1 MRDAGPA
8 GPPARNVSFVLI
20 TFNLLWPVL
29 NRRKLHGIAGGA
41 LHGGRKQHGIPTSE
55 STCAASDPTANRSKI
70 HVCCADAI
78 DSSPNANVNFYAA
91 NGVKYS
97 FGNVRDMVVGLFS
110 YLAAMLTLIDNC
122 NNLDRKRR
130 QLKFR
135 FFASEFRNDIFLFK
149 TRLMLDDGGEKL
161 KFRLRIEVS

>member
-1 MRDAGPA
+1 
-8 GPPARNVSFVLI
+8 
-20 TFNLLWPVL
+20 
-29 NRRKLHGIAGGA
+29 
-41 LHGGRKQHGIPTSE
+41 
-55 STCAASDPTANRSKI
+55 
-70 HVCCADAI
+70 
-78 DSSPNANVNFYAA
+78 
-91 NGVKYS
+91 
-97 FGNVRDMVVGLFS
+97 MVVGLFS